1 MNKQIKDEIKANE
14 LVIPSFGI
22 NSLINLPKVRTVIQI
37 TPKTAK
43 NITQKCQFVLMFAFY

>member
-22 NSLINLPKVRTVIQI
+22 NSFINLAKVRTLIQ
-37 TPKTAK
+37 THT
-43 NITQKCQFVLMFAFY
+43 